1 MTHPLPFC
9 VRAVLGDDHL
19 ELPQPAHGRSVGARR
34 ELQEQ
39 SLLLIRKRVDDL
51 PELPGEKTQHW
62 FGLVRTAGTPHTQ
75 HQPRRR
81 SWGPWPCREPR
92 TRLLQRLRMERARM
106 FPQKQGSRTPRPGPR
121 PTSQDDRTA
130 NPEPGRCV
138 WGFTAEGTHG
148 LRTRGTEVRERWATA
163 TGEGFP
169 KRRPV
174 TPPQEVDEKNSIPKS
189 KARLY
194 ETSPANTGESMLY
207 GRKKHTREIWP
218 QRTGD
223 PGRHVAP

>member
-138 WGFTAEGTHG
+138 GGFTAEGTHG
-148 LRTRGTEVRERWATA
+148 LRTRSQGAL
-163 TGEGFP
+163 GHSN
-169 KRRPV
+169 RRGV
-174 TPPQEVDEKNSIPKS
+174 PQET
-189 KARLY
+189 A
-194 ETSPANTGESMLY
+194 
-207 GRKKHTREIWP
+207 
-218 QRTGD
+218 GD
-223 PGRHVAP
+223 PTPRSGREKQHSQIQSEAL